1 MPSGSRRPPL
11 IVVASANHGTAD
23 EIVSR
28 LRSDGAVAY
37 AAHSAHGCLRVAT
50 SVRPDIV
57 VLDPAL
63 GPRVEK
69 LLRAHPV
76 SAHAQLVHLGDSGL
90 LDIRRTTPSFAA
102 A

>member
-1 MPSGSRRPPL
+1 MTAGSGRAPL
-11 IVVASANHGTAD
+11 IVVASANRGTAD

-28 LRSDGAVAY
+28 LRHDGAVAY
-37 AAHSAHGCLRVAT
+37 AAHSANGCLRVAT

-63 GPRVEK
+63 GSRIEQ

-76 SAHAQLVHLGDSGL
+76 SAHAQLLHLGDSGI